1 MWGMFCTWQGEFVAK
16 SMAIHAL
23 SEQYTEEDMLIKA
36 YKDEAVLTLEDLPD
50 LTTYPLE
57 GEK

>member
-1 MWGMFCTWQGEFVAK
+1 
-16 SMAIHAL
+16 MAIHAL

-36 YKDEAVLTLEDLPD
+36 YEDEAVITLEDLPD